1 MLTFTT
7 AQWDQL
13 IALYFWPF
21 VRILAMFMADPVF
34 GNRVIPNRVKVA
46 LAVFVSLAITP
57 LLDPPPLI
65 PPASAI
71 GLWVLA
77 QQILIGVAI
86 GFSMRIVF
94 AGIELAGS
102 LIGLQ
107 MGLGFATFFDPM
119 NAAQAPVVGQFF
131 GILAVLFYFTFDGH
145 LLTLATLAESFHL
158 LPVQATPLK
167 AVAWSM
173 IAQSGGQIFLI
184 GIVLSLPVVG
194 VLLVS
199 NVAIG
204 IMTRA
209 APTLNL
215 FAIGFPITLMVG
227 MLMMYAALPYFV
239 PVLDQTL
246 HAGIEMILEMLHAM
260 GGAP

>member
-1 MLTFTT
+1 MLNFTT

-13 IALYFWPF
+13 IAIYFWPF
-21 VRILAMFMADPVF
+21 VRILAILMADPVF
-34 GNRVIPNRVKVA
+34 GNRLIPNRVKVA

-57 LLDPPPLI
+57 LLDPPPPI
-65 PPASAI
+65 SPATAI

-102 LIGLQ
+102 LIGMQ
-107 MGLGFATFFDPM
+107 MGLGFANFFDPM
-119 NAAQAPVVGQFF
+119 NSAQAPVVGQFF
-131 GILAVLFYFTFDGH
+131 GILAVLFYFSFDGH
-145 LLTLATLAESFHL
+145 LLMLATMAESFHL
-158 LPVQATPLK
+158 LPVQAAPPNPT
-167 AVAWSM
+167 AWGM

-184 GIVLSLPVVG
+184 GVVLSLPVVG

-209 APTLNL
+209 APTLNI
-215 FAIGFPITLMVG
+215 FAIGFPITLLVG
-227 MLMMYAALPYFV
+227 MLMMYVTFPYFA
-239 PVLDQTL
+239 PVFDRVL
-246 HAGIEMILEMLHAM
+246 HEGIERVIDMLRATA
-260 GGAP
+260 GAP